1 MGPVG
6 CSMDAEALPALSHY
20 EWGTAMLNEFLRVLA
35 QPMAM
40 FGLVGQACF
49 FSRFLVQWIVS
60 EKKGRSVV
68 PTVFWYLS
76 LVGGLMVLVYAIWR
90 RDPVFTLG
98 QSVGI
103 FVYSRNLVLIYKR
116 RSADAPE

>member
-1 MGPVG
+1 M
-6 CSMDAEALPALSHY
+6 AK
-20 EWGTAMLNEFLRVLA
+20 EFLEVLA
-35 QPMAM
+35 QPMAF
-40 FGLVGQACF
+40 FGLAGQACF

-60 EKKGRSVV
+60 EKNGRSVV

-76 LVGGLMVLVYAIWR
+76 LAGGLMVLVYAVWR

-103 FVYSRNLVLIYKR
+103 FVYSRNLMLIYRR
-116 RSADAPE
+116 RSFHATA